1 MGFKIQSPILMQT
14 NWRAKIHIIMT
25 WNYFNKNNTLLLCPN
40 LMFQK
45 GLLSHSIP
53 NDETIF
59 SPKINV
65 KLINELMLSVPS
77 AGKEQKR
84 SRIFWSRDQHT
95 PQTITTTA
103 FPKYFNYIIIF
114 IISLAFI
121 ADLFSVKLT
130 HFS

>member
-1 MGFKIQSPILMQT
+1 MGFKIQSRILMQT
-14 NWRAKIHIIMT
+14 NWGAKNHIIMT
-25 WNYFNKNNTLLLCPN
+25 WNYFNNNTLLKCPN

-65 KLINELMLSVPS
+65 KLISELMLSVPS

-103 FPKYFNYIIIF
+103 FPKDFNYIIIF
-114 IISLAFI
+114 IISLVFT
-121 ADLFSVKLT
+121 ADLFSVKPT
-130 HFS
+130 HFN